1 VFFLRKVFFILGL
14 VIAFGS
20 GIGLYFYMDNAKG
33 LIPVVYAATN
43 IPEDTVIR
51 AQQLKV
57 KSVPRESV
65 PSGVAASINQVVDKT
80 LNWPLKEGDPVR
92 LDKIEKNTNA
102 EVENPRLIAFKTD
115 YNGSIAGLAKYG
127 QTVDLVLTLDPKQTG
142 NLSLAGYIVTDLFIE
157 ATADSSGKILSS
169 ADIPYLNGPAS
180 VVSISGNQQTT
191 GIPTEIIAK
200 VTPKQFLVI
209 KQAETMGTIS
219 LGQRDKNAKNLYN
232 INDVIEN
239 SQMNIGKDFIV
250 SLLQLQK

>member
-1 VFFLRKVFFILGL
+1 MRKLFFILGL
-14 VIAFGS
+14 VFALGS
-20 GIGLYFYMDNAKG
+20 GLGLYFYLAYAKG

-43 IPEDTVIR
+43 IAEDTVIS

-65 PSGVAASINQVVDKT
+65 PSGVAASINQVANKT

-92 LDKIEKNTNA
+92 LDKIAQNTKA
-102 EVENPRLIAFKTD
+102 EIENPRLIAFKTD

-169 ADIPYLNGPAS
+169 TDIPHLNGPAS
-180 VVSISGNQQTT
+180 VGSLSHSEQTT

-209 KQAETMGTIS
+209 KQAEIMGTIS
-219 LGQRDKNAKNLYN
+219 LAQRDRNAKDLYN
-232 INDVIEN
+232 INDVIES
-239 SQMNIGKDFIV
+239 SQVNIGKDFIV
-250 SLLQLQK
+250 ALLQLQK

>member
-1 VFFLRKVFFILGL
+1 LRKVFFILGL
-14 VIAFGS
+14 VIALGS
-20 GIGLYFYMDNAKG
+20 GIGLYFYLDYAKG
-33 LIPVVYAATN
+33 LIPVVYAAAN
-43 IPEDTVIR
+43 IPEDTIIS
-51 AQQLKV
+51 AEQLKV
-57 KSVPRESV
+57 KSVPRDSV
-65 PSGVAASINQVVDKT
+65 PSGTAASISQVANKT

-92 LDKIEKNTNA
+92 LDKIEQNAKA

-115 YNGSIAGLAKYG
+115 YNGSISGLAKYG

-142 NLSLAGYIVTDLFIE
+142 SLSLAGYIITDLFIE

-169 ADIPYLNGPAS
+169 ADIPYMNESAS
-180 VVSISGNQQTT
+180 VVSLSGNEKTT

-219 LGQRDKNAKNLYN
+219 LGQRDKNSKDLYN
-232 INDVIEN
+232 INNVIED
-239 SQMNIGKDFIV
+239 SQMNIGKDFII

>member
-1 VFFLRKVFFILGL
+1 MRKVFFILGL
-14 VIAFGS
+14 VIALGS
-20 GIGLYFYMDNAKG
+20 GLGLYFYLDYAKG
-33 LIPVVYAATN
+33 LIPAVYAAAN
-43 IPEDTVIR
+43 IPEDTIIS
-51 AQQLKV
+51 AAQLKV

-65 PSGVAASINQVVDKT
+65 PSGTAESISQVVNKN

-92 LDKIEKNTNA
+92 LDKIEQNTKTK
-102 EVENPRLIAFKTD
+102 VENPRLIAFKTD

-142 NLSLAGYIVTDLFIE
+142 NLSLAGYIITDLFIE

-169 ADIPYLNGPAS
+169 ADNLNGPAS
-180 VVSISGNQQTT
+180 VGSLSGNEQTT

-219 LGQRDKNAKNLYN
+219 LAQRDRNAKDLYN
-232 INDVIEN
+232 INDVIEK
-239 SQMNIGKDFIV
+239 SQANIGRDFIV
-250 SLLQLQK
+250 ALLQLQK

>member
-1 VFFLRKVFFILGL
+1 MRKVLFILGL
-14 VIAFGS
+14 VIALGS
-20 GIGLYFYMDNAKG
+20 GLGLYFYLDYAKD

-43 IPEDTVIR
+43 ITEDTVIS
-51 AQQLKV
+51 AEQLKV

-65 PSGVAASINQVVDKT
+65 PSRVAASINQVANKT

-92 LDKIEKNTNA
+92 LDKIEQNA
-102 EVENPRLIAFKTD
+102 KAGIDNSRLIAFKTD

-127 QTVDLVLTLDPKQTG
+127 QTVDLVLTLDQKQTG

-169 ADIPYLNGPAS
+169 ADIPYLNGSTS
-180 VVSISGNQQTT
+180 VVSLSGSEQTT
-191 GIPTEIIAK
+191 GILTEIIAK

-219 LGQRDKNAKNLYN
+219 LGQRDMNAKDLYN

-239 SQMNIGKDFIV
+239 SKVNIGKDFIV
-250 SLLQLQK
+250 ALLQLQK